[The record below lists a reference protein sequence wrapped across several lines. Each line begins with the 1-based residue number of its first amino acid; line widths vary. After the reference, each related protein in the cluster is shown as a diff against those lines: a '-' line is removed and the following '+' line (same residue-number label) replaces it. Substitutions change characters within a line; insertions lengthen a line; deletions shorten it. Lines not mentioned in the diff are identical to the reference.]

1 MLERG
6 LAGLLVV
13 AFLLL
18 SMVARSRR
26 PGLPVWS
33 LMAFASFLTIL
44 LGLVSVDELPS
55 IIDVD
60 VILFLVGMFSIVG
73 LAESSG
79 LLNLMA
85 AWFMSRF
92 KTRYSLLVAS
102 SLLFGLLAAVSMNDT
117 VAFMGPPLALV
128 IARAAGVDPKA
139 LFLLLAFS
147 LTVGSAMTPV
157 GNPQNILVVEGS
169 CMTAPFVK
177 FAYML
182 AVPTLANLLVTP
194 LLIVRVF
201 KVENGKC
208 EVLLI
213 PSEAIKNRRDA
224 LLGAIGLAA
233 AISALVV
240 NDLLQLAG
248 LPHVSRRGIVP
259 FLIAAGL
266 YMFSSNPRRL
276 LGNVDWGTIVFF
288 ISMFVTMEGVWRSGV
303 FNPLLSALLPSRLEG
318 AAGVLAITAA
328 SLLMS
333 QVISNV
339 PFARFFV
346 LYMKSLGYTSGDDLY
361 WVTLAA
367 SSTIAGN
374 LTPLGAAS
382 NIIVMEYL
390 ESRMNTTIL
399 LKDFVKVGFLVT
411 AVNTSIYLLW
421 LLLLSAA

>member
-1 MLERG
+1 LLGRE

-44 LGLVSVDELPS
+44 LGLVSV
-55 IIDVD
+55 
-60 VILFLVGMFSIVG
+60 
-73 LAESSG
+73 
-79 LLNLMA
+79 N
-85 AWFMSRF
+85 
-92 KTRYSLLVAS
+92 
-102 SLLFGLLAAVSMNDT
+102 
-117 VAFMGPPLALV
+117 
-128 IARAAGVDPKA
+128 ARA
-139 LFLLLAFS
+139 
-147 LTVGSAMTPV
+147 
-157 GNPQNILVVEGS
+157 
-169 CMTAPFVK
+169 C
-177 FAYML
+177 
-182 AVPTLANLLVTP
+182 
-194 LLIVRVF
+194 
-201 KVENGKC
+201 
-208 EVLLI
+208 
-213 PSEAIKNRRDA
+213 
-224 LLGAIGLAA
+224 
-233 AISALVV
+233 
-240 NDLLQLAG
+240 
-248 LPHVSRRGIVP
+248 
-259 FLIAAGL
+259 
-266 YMFSSNPRRL
+266 
-276 LGNVDWGTIVFF
+276 TIVFF
-288 ISMFVTMEGVWRSGV
+288 ISMFVTMKGVWRSGV